1 MSKRIKEKALLL
13 SVVDILINCLG
24 SKNREI
30 ENLKFLLIN
39 LLCLYVENKLIYPNN
54 FTYQAKK
61 NFFVDIKPLIE
72 SSYIRLFEKSKNL
85 RGFEYNIDI
94 PDCYVVENFFL
105 RLPKYSQ
112 LVIIEYLKLFKKFLL

>member
-1 MSKRIKEKALLL
+1 LSKRIKEKALLL